1 MKTPLKCFNPKN
13 DFHTKINKYFN
24 AILCFCVSRCIL
36 VARFPHKHLNG
47 SLLLDA
53 KKENPV
59 IFICMQKLRDRG
71 TSFFYTIA
79 DFLTTDSENPNSVL
93 FKSFF

>member
-1 MKTPLKCFNPKN
+1 M
-13 DFHTKINKYFN
+13 
-24 AILCFCVSRCIL
+24 
-36 VARFPHKHLNG
+36 
-47 SLLLDA
+47 DA

-71 TSFFYTIA
+71 TSFYTIA

-93 FKSFF
+93 FKSFFLICLFQLLKIIAIKTITKSTVLLGLNAF